1 MPSGMDAT
9 RSKAIL
15 AASVG
20 QAAFPTFTD
29 TTHAYLKL
37 CTGTSAG
44 SPSANTGTE
53 ITPGGS
59 YTSPGISFSPSTT
72 GFGSAT
78 YSGGGTDSAGTA
90 SITTNTIITQA
101 NMPAATVNQVELW
114 DNTSGS
120 KLRWWWGDLSATVTT
135 NLGDT
140 LSFASGN
147 ITASLNV

>member
-1 MPSGMDAT
+1 M
-9 RSKAIL
+9 L

-20 QAAFPTFTD
+20 RSAFPTFTD
-29 TTHAYLKL
+29 STHAYLKL

-59 YTSPGISFSPSTT
+59 YTSPGIAFNPSTAWNAA
-72 GFGSAT
+72 S
-78 YSGGGTDSAGTA
+78 YSGGGTDAAGTA
-90 SITTNTIITQA
+90 TISNGTTISQT

-114 DNTSGS
+114 DNTGGT
-120 KLRWWWGDLSATVTT
+120 KLRWWWGDLSAAVTT

-140 LSFASGN
+140 LSFAGGTPGN
-147 ITASLNV
+147 VVASLNI